1 MKKIFRLLLVSFA
14 LSACGTK
21 PTVETTPTQKDVYT
35 LNANNVTVE
44 VGGTYQFHLYK
55 NNVLVTRNVM
65 WQVSTDLLDIT
76 SDGLLTGIYP
86 TNSSSN
92 AFVRGSI
99 GKNYVDC
106 KVTVTG
112 RDSNIYRCMTS
123 EYQTSAE
130 IENTNHVVYSCKRE
144 ESGSNWD
151 GTKYKNS
158 YLFTYDSLTEKCKIV
173 TMKIGYYVNGEG
185 YQWEEV
191 YAGYNEFTWGDYEN
205 GLFYGIMGDIVHD
218 TNPGRERQVNVIF
231 KNEQLVFNKET
242 YQIGFHSQ
250 AEYYEIVKNTYT
262 NYTVTSDDIY
272 EILKV
277 VNECKTFADNEVFKD
292 YNNSHPNDI
301 VKLF

>member
-21 PTVETTPTQKDVYT
+21 PTIETTPTQKDVYT

-112 RDSNIYRCMTS
+112 RDSNIYRCMTTLM
-123 EYQTSAE
+123 ERATSGKKSMLG
-130 IENTNHVVYSCKRE
+130 IMNSLGVIMKMVYS
-144 ESGSNWD
+144 
-151 GTKYKNS
+151 
-158 YLFTYDSLTEKCKIV
+158 TEL
-173 TMKIGYYVNGEG
+173 
-185 YQWEEV
+185 W
-191 YAGYNEFTWGDYEN
+191 
-205 GLFYGIMGDIVHD
+205 
-218 TNPGRERQVNVIF
+218 VI
-231 KNEQLVFNKET
+231 
-242 YQIGFHSQ
+242 
-250 AEYYEIVKNTYT
+250 
-262 NYTVTSDDIY
+262 
-272 EILKV
+272 
-277 VNECKTFADNEVFKD
+277 
-292 YNNSHPNDI
+292 
-301 VKLF
+301 